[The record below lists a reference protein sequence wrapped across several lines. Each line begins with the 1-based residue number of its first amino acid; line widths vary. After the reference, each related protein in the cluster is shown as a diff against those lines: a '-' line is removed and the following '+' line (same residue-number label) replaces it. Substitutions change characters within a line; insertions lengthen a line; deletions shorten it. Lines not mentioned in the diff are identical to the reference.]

1 MQYSDLNTIAY
12 EHSFSPPISADT
24 TDVQL
29 AEIQFDNNQTVIV
42 TCHFAEGSQALGCH
56 VQLNF
61 SKNFQTWNISRE
73 DESLTTCTVLQMNM
87 SCYPSGYI
95 LSQAY
100 VYDWEAD
107 GTVGT
112 LSVPVATV
120 FSEEAS
126 KACSA
131 ASGTLTSGHINPG
144 VY

>member
-1 MQYSDLNTIAY
+1 MQ
-12 EHSFSPPISADT
+12 SAE
-24 TDVQL
+24 V
-29 AEIQFDNNQTVIV
+29 QFDENLTVAL

-61 SKNFQTWNISRE
+61 SNDFQTWNISRE
-73 DESLTTCTVLQMNM
+73 DESLTSCTVLQVNIT
-87 SCYPSGYI
+87 CYPSDCN

-112 LSVPVATV
+112 LPVPVATV

-126 KACSA
+126 KACRA
-131 ASGTLTSGHINPG
+131 APSTPTSGHINPG

>member
-1 MQYSDLNTIAY
+1 MKCFTTSHL
-12 EHSFSPPISADT
+12 SPDT

-29 AEIQFDNNQTVIV
+29 AEVQSENNQTVVV

-56 VQLNF
+56 VQLDF
-61 SKNFQTWNISRE
+61 SKDFQTLNISRE
-73 DESLTTCTVLQMNM
+73 DKSLTSCVVLKVNTTCY
-87 SCYPSGYI
+87 SSDCS

-112 LSVPVATV
+112 LSVPVETV
-120 FSEEAS
+120 FSEEAL
-126 KACSA
+126 KACSTA
-131 ASGTLTSGHINPG
+131 PDTPTSGHIKPG